1 MQPVFDPEDHN
12 ISTQDRKSL
21 HSSSQNTLHEVDLS
35 KGSKQANHAEGNAKD
50 FGGENKQGLGSD
62 GVPRLNFRQII
73 ENEKRQGMHGG
84 IIYKYTPMNQKIK
97 KQGSEDGENPNVTTL
112 LSQKSERPDSHNSIQ
127 QQEALELDV
136 IVAQVPIVE
145 EVKNAN
151 QRLSARRLLNLSPVQ
166 TALSQ
171 T

>member
-1 MQPVFDPEDHN
+1 
-12 ISTQDRKSL
+12 
-21 HSSSQNTLHEVDLS
+21 
-35 KGSKQANHAEGNAKD
+35 
-50 FGGENKQGLGSD
+50 
-62 GVPRLNFRQII
+62 
-73 ENEKRQGMHGG
+73 MHGG

-97 KQGSEDGENPNVTTL
+97 KQGSEDGENQNVTTL